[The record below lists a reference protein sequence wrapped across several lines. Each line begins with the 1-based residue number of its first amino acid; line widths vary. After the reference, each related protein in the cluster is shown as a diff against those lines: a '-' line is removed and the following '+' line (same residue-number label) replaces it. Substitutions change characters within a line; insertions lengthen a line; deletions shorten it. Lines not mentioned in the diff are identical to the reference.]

1 MKRKLSILV
10 VLTLMVTALAACKGG
25 KSEPQDITVGALK
38 GPTAI
43 GMVKLMDEAAAGKA
57 GNNYT
62 FQVAGTAD
70 ELTTGIIKG
79 EIPVAAIPCNLASVL
94 YNKSEGKVKLLAINT
109 LGVLYIVETGESI
122 NSIEDLKGRTI
133 YSTGKGTTPEYT
145 LRYLLTMAGI
155 DPDTDVTIEYKSEA
169 TEVAAMLQNDVEAV
183 AMLPQPYVTTVMMNN
198 DKVRIA
204 LDITAEWEK
213 YAGEDSSVVTG
224 VVVANA
230 DYLNEHKAAVDTFL
244 EEYED
249 SVGYV
254 VENIDKA
261 AELVEKFDIFKAAV
275 AKLAIPKC
283 NITFVTGNDM
293 KTKAEAYLTALFEQN
308 ATSVGGKLPGEDFYY
323 KK

>member
-57 GNNYT
+57 ENNYT

-145 LRYLLTMAGI
+145 LRYLLAMAGI

-204 LDITAEWEK
+204 LDVTAEWEK

>member
-57 GNNYT
+57 ENNYT

-94 YNKSEGKVKLLAINT
+94 YNKSEGKVRLLAINT

-145 LRYLLTMAGI
+145 LRYLLAMAGI

-230 DYLNEHKAAVDTFL
+230 DYLNEHKDAVDTFL